1 MLVPLIAITLAFSWP
16 EALWDGTACDKGDT
30 ASCRALFREGRP
42 TGVAA
47 ECARGQCLRFASLLA
62 ARGATL
68 ELRDLGLTR
77 LLEACRSGNAPSCD
91 ELDGWAQALNEGG
104 ADSHFDVT
112 APSLRAHADLLRAVG
127 KLRAGS
133 CEGQQDERRCVA
145 ISRFSKWARR
155 VDEAAEHLAHGEAIC
170 DRAAHCALACA
181 SGLGPACDLWKV
193 PGGRFGGELGFA
205 FAAGAWSGLE
215 GCVAGNPQSCIE
227 WISLVAEPRKD
238 PAGWAELKPDAIR
251 SVEATCDADLKCVE
265 SVDYLLGTGIE
276 KDDEQGLFTHLEKS
290 CASGTS
296 TEACTVVGQ
305 RDRAQTLR
313 LKRFTA
319 EPESLRGARAAGRW
333 LAAAPPTDAE
343 LKKHD
348 AELFKALRWCM
359 ANAPDE
365 CREAVEAPAV
375 HQRFGE
381 RLRLDE

>member
-30 ASCRALFREGRP
+30 ASCRALFRDGRP

-62 ARGATL
+62 DRGATL
-68 ELRDLGLTR
+68 ELRDLGLAR

-91 ELDGWAQALNEGG
+91 DLDGWAQALNEGS

-112 APSLRAHADLLRAVG
+112 APSLRAHAELLRAAG
-127 KLRAGS
+127 KLRAAA
-133 CEGQQDERRCVA
+133 CDAERDERRCLAV
-145 ISRFSKWARR
+145 SRFPKWARR
-155 VDEAAEHLAHGEAIC
+155 VDEAADHVARGDAVC

-193 PGGRFGGELGFA
+193 PRSRFGGELGFA
-205 FAAGAWSGLE
+205 FAAGAWSALE
-215 GCVAGNPQSCIE
+215 GCVAGNPQACIE
-227 WISLVAEPRKD
+227 WMSLVAEPRKD
-238 PAGWAELKPDAIR
+238 PAAWAELRPDAIR
-251 SVEATCDADLKCVE
+251 AAKATCDADLKCVE
-265 SVDYLLGTGIE
+265 VVDWLLGGLE
-276 KDDEQGLFTHLEKS
+276 KEEEAELLTHLEKS

-296 TEACTVVGQ
+296 TEACAAVGQ
-305 RDRAQTLR
+305 RERAQVLR
-313 LKRFTA
+313 VQRFTA

-333 LAAAPPTDAE
+333 LAAAPASDAE
-343 LKKHD
+343 LRKHD
-348 AELFKALRWCM
+348 AELFKALRWCVT
-359 ANAPDE
+359 NAPGE

-375 HQRFGE
+375 RQRFGE